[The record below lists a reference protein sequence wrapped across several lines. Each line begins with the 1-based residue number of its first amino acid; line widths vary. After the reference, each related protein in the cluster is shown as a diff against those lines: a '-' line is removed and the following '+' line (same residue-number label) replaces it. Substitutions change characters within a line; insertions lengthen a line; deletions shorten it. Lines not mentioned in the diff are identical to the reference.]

1 MGQLP
6 KVTWFRLDLYNW
18 EGFWYVGD
26 HLPGAMDAKS
36 NFQAKDD
43 DVLLTS
49 SVKTGTTWLKAII
62 PTIMNPK
69 GRKDDGSDDPS
80 LKHHPN
86 ELTPSLELGFYKVNL
101 NPVGTHTQHPDLSHM
116 PSPRLFRTHIP
127 YTSLSESVKTS
138 ACKIVYITRE
148 SRDPKDTFV
157 SSWHFV
163 NAFIGDQGIDPWP
176 FKNAYGSFCN
186 GVHAAGPFHD
196 HVLGSWRE
204 SIKRPEM
211 IYFMRNEDM
220 KKDPKGEVKK
230 LACFLGRPFE
240 KEEEVEKVLWR
251 RGIVGD
257 WKNHF
262 TDEMKGKLDQLT
274 AMKFEGSGLDFGY

>member
-1 MGQLP
+1 MECGDFSTFYTLMGQLP

-43 DVLLTS
+43 DLLLTS

-62 PTIMNPK
+62 PFPTIMNPK

-86 ELTPSLELGFYKVNL
+86 ELTPSLELGFYKIH
-101 NPVGTHTQHPDLSHM
+101 GLS
-116 PSPRLFRTHIP
+116 RTL
-127 YTSLSESVKTS
+127 T
-138 ACKIVYITRE
+138 
-148 SRDPKDTFV
+148 
-157 SSWHFV
+157 
-163 NAFIGDQGIDPWP
+163 
-176 FKNAYGSFCN
+176 
-186 GVHAAGPFHD
+186 GPFHD

-251 RGIVGD
+251 CSLDRLKNLEVNQHGIEPWSGVG
-257 WKNHF
+257 
-262 TDEMKGKLDQLT
+262 L
-274 AMKFEGSGLDFGY
+274 SGTGGTTSLMR

>member
-6 KVTWFRLDLYNW
+6 KVTWFRSDLYNW
-18 EGFWYVGD
+18 EGFWYSSD
-26 HLPGAMDAKS
+26 HLPTAKS

-43 DVLLTS
+43 DVFLTS
-49 SVKTGTTWLKAII
+49 SIKTGTTWLKAII

-69 GRKDDGSDDPS
+69 GRKDDDSDDPL

-86 ELTPSLELGFYKVNL
+86 ELMPSLELGFYKVKPN
-101 NPVGTHTQHPDLSHM
+101 PDLSHM

-127 YTSLSESVKTS
+127 HTSLPESVKTS
-138 ACKIVYITRE
+138 ACKIVYVT
-148 SRDPKDTFV
+148 RDPKDTLV
-157 SSWHFV
+157 SSWHFL
-163 NAFIGDQGIDPWP
+163 NALIGDQGIDPWP
-176 FKNAYGSFCN
+176 FKDAYESFCN

-196 HVLGSWRE
+196 HVLGYWRE
-204 SIKRPEM
+204 SIKRPEK
-211 IYFMRNEDM
+211 IYFMRYEDM

-230 LACFLGRPFE
+230 LACVVEDRLKNLEVNQHGIDPWLGIENKHYF
-240 KEEEVEKVLWR
+240 R

-262 TDEMKGKLDQLT
+262 TDEMKEKLNQIT

>member
-1 MGQLP
+1 MVSFGSLQLGRVLVCGRSPSWCHGCKVQLP
-6 KVTWFRLDLYNW
+6 SKRRRCAFD
-18 EGFWYVGD
+18 F
-26 HLPGAMDAKS
+26 
-36 NFQAKDD
+36 FCKD
-43 DVLLTS
+43 
-49 SVKTGTTWLKAII
+49 GHHMAII

-86 ELTPSLELGFYKVNL
+86 ELTPSLELGFYKVNP
-101 NPVGTHTQHPDLSHM
+101 NPDLSHM

-127 YTSLSESVKTS
+127 YTSLPESVKTS

-163 NAFIGDQGIDPWP
+163 NA

-220 KKDPKGEVKK
+220 KKDPKGEVNK
-230 LACFLGRPFE
+230 LACCGGAAWIGLTT
-240 KEEEVEKVLWR
+240 WR
-251 RGIVGD
+251 RGIIGD
-257 WKNHF
+257 WN
-262 TDEMKGKLDQLT
+262 DEMKGKLDQLT
-274 AMKFEGSGLDFGY
+274 AMKFE

>member
-1 MGQLP
+1 
-6 KVTWFRLDLYNW
+6 
-18 EGFWYVGD
+18 
-26 HLPGAMDAKS
+26 
-36 NFQAKDD
+36 
-43 DVLLTS
+43 
-49 SVKTGTTWLKAII
+49 
-62 PTIMNPK
+62 
-69 GRKDDGSDDPS
+69 
-80 LKHHPN
+80 
-86 ELTPSLELGFYKVNL
+86 
-101 NPVGTHTQHPDLSHM
+101 M

-251 RGIVGD
+251 CSLDRLKNLEVNHHGMEPWSGVG
-257 WKNHF
+257 
-262 TDEMKGKLDQLT
+262 L
-274 AMKFEGSGLDFGY
+274 SGTGRTTSLMR